1 MKNKNDGTSIK
12 DIVDGITSSA
22 RNLYKKKI
30 TIPSLDDTRKGF
42 IKLTGGISDENRE
55 QIHKI
60 TCLFKGQDVM
70 PNNKY
75 ITPWLCG
82 YVSAFSYLLFT
93 YIDKIEEFEKK
104 LKIMILI
111 YSGVF
116 IISESRAKS
125 LFGDVS
131 EQFLENE
138 EYIDGSFAAESDF
151 NAVIISRK
159 ITYLKKWVQYIEKGT
174 YLPKKGPGKSINETL
189 KQLLNAESKVKEIIS
204 THLFGSE
211 VKEIEDDFKIEK
223 KYRKEIGEALEKE
236 YTVKLINKL
245 NYYTVGD
252 AIECVTEELSRSCE
266 AYYIGDKLDL

>member
-1 MKNKNDGTSIK
+1 MKNKKDGVSLEE
-12 DIVDGITSSA
+12 IVDGITSSA

-60 TCLFKGQDVM
+60 TCLFKGQEVM
-70 PNNKY
+70 PNNRF

-125 LFGDVS
+125 LFHDVS
-131 EQFLENE
+131 EQFIENE
-138 EYIDGSFAAESDF
+138 EYIDGSFAAEHDF
-151 NAVIISRK
+151 NSVVISRK
-159 ITYLKKWVQYIEKGT
+159 ETYLKKWVQYIKTGT
-174 YLPKKGPGKSINETL
+174 YKPKEGPKQSIDERFKLLLVAESTVKKVISLRLKCKTEDLKDDFEIEKQYRADIVETL
-189 KQLLNAESKVKEIIS
+189 
-204 THLFGSE
+204 
-211 VKEIEDDFKIEK
+211 EK
-223 KYRKEIGEALEKE
+223 KYKIQLIRYKGFFTVSDYVEGFIRRLSRECDLHYIGE
-236 YTVKLINKL
+236 
-245 NYYTVGD
+245 
-252 AIECVTEELSRSCE
+252 
-266 AYYIGDKLDL
+266 KLDL